1 MQKNFSKHGC
11 CNISHEENIIMM
23 DAEGPW
29 NDEFF
34 VEMHHKLLGVV
45 GQIDINNYAILVTLI
60 GESIATS
67 DSLITHENHVKSGN
81 AKAIAFNLAYCDTP
95 LITEMMFTKIYNS
108 NNLKNKF
115 FNDTA
120 SAKSWLKGYLD

>member
-1 MQKNFSKHGC
+1 MQKNFSKHGY
-11 CNISHEENIIMM
+11 CNISHDENIIVM

-34 VEMHHKLLGVV
+34 VEMHQKLLGAVEQV
-45 GQIDINNYAILVTLI
+45 DINNYAILVTLI

-67 DSLITHENHVKSGN
+67 DSLVTHENYVKAGN

-95 LITEMMFTKIYNS
+95 LITEMMFAKIYN
-108 NNLKNKF
+108 NNSLDNKF
-115 FNDTA
+115 FNDSA
-120 SAKSWLKGYLD
+120 SAKLWLKEYLN